1 MSVFPPAREGWA
13 DGSGRRLLGLDSRAL
28 QLNVHLQES
37 EMPPPNRAAEDI
49 RKTTRSLKTAGK
61 SLLQR
66 VKGRRDVDTEA
77 SAGEEKTS
85 KKALIEYRQILR
97 DTFGNSKSINGVI
110 KSVKLC
116 TKGL

>member
-13 DGSGRRLLGLDSRAL
+13 DGNGRRILGLDSRVL

-37 EMPPPNRAAEDI
+37 EMPPPNRAVEDI
-49 RKTTRSLKTAGK
+49 RKTTRSLKIAGK

-77 SAGEEKTS
+77 SAGGEKTS
-85 KKALIEYRQILR
+85 KKALIEYRQTLG
-97 DTFGNSKSINGVI
+97 DTFGNSKSVNGVI
-110 KSVKLC
+110 KSVKLWIN
-116 TKGL
+116 GL